1 VVILEVHVKADRAKN
16 ILYVILLFHPNF
28 YFRSLSEFRK
38 KINEYIRVA
47 QMQCERG
54 LIDKA
59 IDCNSQAMKFCKDKD
74 PECLRRLQAQNAD
87 LVARKL
93 KQSIAR
99 IERGKFVSLELF
111 SRQSKFIIFAHNNF
125 CF

>member
-1 VVILEVHVKADRAKN
+1 
-16 ILYVILLFHPNF
+16 
-28 YFRSLSEFRK
+28 
-38 KINEYIRVA
+38 
-47 QMQCERG
+47 MQCERG

>member
-1 VVILEVHVKADRAKN
+1 MSN
-16 ILYVILLFHPNF
+16 C
-28 YFRSLSEFRK
+28 RSLGEFRK
-38 KINEYIRVA
+38 KINEYIRVS
-47 QMQCERG
+47 QMQCDRG

-74 PECLRRLQAQNAD
+74 PECLKRLQEQNAD

-99 IERGKFVSLELF
+99 IERGTQSLVFCLF
-111 SRQSKFIIFAHNNF
+111 
-125 CF
+125 